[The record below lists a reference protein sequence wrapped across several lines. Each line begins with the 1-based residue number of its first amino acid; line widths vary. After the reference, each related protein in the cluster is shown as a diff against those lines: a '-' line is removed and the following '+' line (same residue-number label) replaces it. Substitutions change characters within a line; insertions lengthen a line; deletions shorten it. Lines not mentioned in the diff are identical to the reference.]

1 MKHGNRYAF
10 IVGWAIPPSQVT
22 GNLKISYFRPH
33 IPAWLTA
40 TSVYFI
46 LALAIALAF
55 QYWNGAY
62 DVDLGMT
69 GDEAAHFVNSMVIRD
84 YLTQGLGGN
93 PLDFAREYYAHLPR
107 VSIGH
112 WPPFFYFV
120 DALLVGLW
128 DRSIQAAIV
137 FQAVILAALSA
148 CAGAVVGRRYGA
160 GAGAAAALA
169 MLLSPIPL
177 YLVNTVMIDN
187 FMALMML
194 LAALAWERYAQSH
207 RLFWSCSFALVSSA
221 AILTKGSGF
230 ALALLPL
237 FYAVLSGKWRL
248 LIVGRT
254 WIAAFMV
261 AVLTLPWT
269 LLTLRFVAD
278 GFNYQPGLAYS
289 TLAAER
295 YGAAL
300 GSTFG
305 YAVLAAFVFGAGA
318 ILWEIWRDNGQSQA
332 APIET
337 SLLALAL
344 AVIIF
349 QIAAPADIAPR
360 YLIPSIAPVLLIS
373 LRGIATACALFRIS
387 GKWPLTV
394 AMFAVLALNAAQT
407 FRVPRVGSHLMDR
420 VAEAIIA
427 SNNDNPLILAAAAPN
442 GEGAL
447 IAEFAALDPY
457 RRNYVVRGTKL
468 LASGDF
474 MGANYTLRYNTD
486 DAVTKAIA
494 GDRFGWIV
502 IELGR
507 ESEIWPHVSQVLRI
521 ATQQPSWERV
531 ALYQGYGRAVLL
543 YRIAGPLPSAEDIKR
558 IAGIVA
564 LDEKLTGN

>member
-1 MKHGNRYAF
+1 M
-10 IVGWAIPPSQVT
+10 PPSQVT

-84 YLTQGLGGN
+84 YLTQGFGSN
-93 PLDFAREYYAHLPR
+93 PLDFARQYYAHLPR

-112 WPPFFYFV
+112 WPPFFYLV

-137 FQAVILAALSA
+137 FQAVILAGLSA
-148 CAGAVVGRRYGA
+148 CVGGVAGWRYGFIA
-160 GAGAAAALA
+160 GGGVALA

-177 YLVNTVMIDN
+177 YLVNTVMLDN
-187 FMALMML
+187 FMALVML
-194 LAALAWERYAQSH
+194 LAALAWARYAQSL
-207 RLFWSCSFALVSSA
+207 RIFWSYGFALVSSA

-230 ALALLPL
+230 ALALMPL

-248 LIVGRT
+248 LIAGRT
-254 WIAAFMV
+254 WIAALIV

-300 GSTFG
+300 GPTLG
-305 YAVLAAFVFGAGA
+305 YAVLAAFVFGAGV
-318 ILWEIWRDNGQSQA
+318 ILWENWRDNGKSA
-332 APIET
+332 APVEM

-344 AVIIF
+344 VVIIF

-373 LRGIATACALFRIS
+373 LRGIATACALFRIT
-387 GKWPLTV
+387 GKWPLTG
-394 AMFAVLALNAAQT
+394 AICAVLALNAAQT
-407 FRVPRVGSHLMDR
+407 FRVPWVGSHLMDR
-420 VAEAIIA
+420 VAEAIIT

-486 DAVTKAIA
+486 DAVTRAIA
-494 GDRFGWIV
+494 GDRFGWVV

-521 ATQQPSWERV
+521 ASQQPSWERV

-543 YRIAGPLPSAEDIKR
+543 YRIAGALPSADDIKR

-564 LDEKLTGN
+564 LDEKLSGN

>member
-1 MKHGNRYAF
+1 M
-10 IVGWAIPPSQVT
+10 PSSQVT

-33 IPAWLTA
+33 IPARVIA
-40 TSVYFI
+40 PSIYFI

-84 YLTQGLGGN
+84 YLTQGFGSN
-93 PLDFAREYYAHLPR
+93 PLDFAMQYYAHLPR

-112 WPPFFYFV
+112 WPPFFYLV

-137 FQAVILAALSA
+137 FQAVILAGLSA
-148 CAGAVVGRRYGA
+148 CVGGVAGWRYGFIA
-160 GAGAAAALA
+160 GGGVTLA

-187 FMALMML
+187 FMAFVML
-194 LAALAWERYAQSH
+194 LAALAWARYAQSH
-207 RLFWSCSFALVSSA
+207 RIFWSCGFALVSSA

-230 ALALLPL
+230 ALALMPP

-248 LIVGRT
+248 LIAGRT
-254 WIAAFMV
+254 WIAAFIV
-261 AVLTLPWT
+261 AVMTLPWT

-289 TLAAER
+289 KLAVER

-300 GSTFG
+300 GPTFG
-305 YAVLAAFVFGAGA
+305 YAVLVAFIFGAGV
-318 ILWEIWRDNGQSQA
+318 ILWENWRDNGKSA
-332 APIET
+332 APIDM

-360 YLIPSIAPVLLIS
+360 YLIPSIAPVLFIS
-373 LRGIATACALFRIS
+373 LRGIATACALFRIT
-387 GKWPLTV
+387 GKWPLTG
-394 AMFAVLALNAAQT
+394 AICAVLALNATQT

-420 VAEAIIA
+420 VAEAIIT

-486 DAVTKAIA
+486 DAVTRAIA
-494 GDRFGWIV
+494 GDRFGWVV

-521 ATQQPSWERV
+521 ASQQPSWERV

-543 YRIAGPLPSAEDIKR
+543 YRIAGPLPSADDIKR

-564 LDEKLTGN
+564 LDEKLSGN